1 MRKLS
6 ILLAVTAA
14 SPAMAASKN
23 PFSAY
28 FWSFGNT
35 DLIVAIAFFVFL
47 GVLFY
52 FKVPAMIGG
61 MLDNRAESIR
71 SELDEARAL
80 RDEAQKVLADYERKQ
95 KEVQEQ
101 AKRII
106 EAAKEEAASAAVQA
120 KADIKTS
127 IARRLAAAEDR
138 LASAEAS
145 AVKEVRDSAIV
156 VAIAA
161 ARDVVAKQMTAQAGN
176 KLIDDA
182 IEQVDAKLH

>member
-6 ILLAVTAA
+6 ILLALTAA

-35 DLIVAIAFFVFL
+35 DLIVAIAFFVFI

-61 MLDNRAESIR
+61 MLDNRADTIK
-71 SELDEARAL
+71 SELDEA
-80 RDEAQKVLADYERKQ
+80 RKQ

-101 AKRII
+101 ANRII
-106 EAAKEEAASAAVQA
+106 EAAKDEAAEAAVQA

-127 IARRLAAAEDR
+127 IARRLAAAEER
-138 LASAEAS
+138 IASAEAS

-156 VAIAA
+156 VAVAA
-161 ARDVVAKQMTAQAGN
+161 ARDVVAKQMTAASGN
-176 KLIDDA
+176 QLIDDA
-182 IEQVDAKLH
+182 ISQVEAKLH